1 MNHYEELGVSPS
13 ATTAEIRQAYKSL
26 VRVLHPDQQQ
36 DLDMRRLSELQL
48 RRLNHLYQVLSDPEQ
63 RRIYDLGLQQYLPA
77 LRHNGSPHDMR
88 QEVAWSDISRVRLR
102 LRIKPGAVVW
112 ILIGMIALGSA
123 IFWIR
128 WPEPAQP
135 SRQAREQSQTV
146 DLAATPATGSNGTP
160 VRTVTARPA
169 SPASEPAQKREPA
182 YESSRQDRKGHTVL
196 SVPERSTA
204 GPVQAA
210 ALRTPQNE
218 NPLPAATRPR
228 TESPE
233 VAAIVPTVPAVAPKN
248 ADPPPPPILKAQS
261 VSVSGKWLYVP
272 RTEDGKTSLYPPEY
286 IELRINNRAGFLRG
300 KYYGKYRVSDR
311 AISSEINFQF
321 EGRQGDAVS
330 ILPWTGNNGSKG
342 EMRLKRLTN
351 ESIEV
356 NWITTTFGQT
366 NTLASGTA
374 VLYRSDPP

>member
-1 MNHYEELGVSPS
+1 MSPS

-36 DLDMRRLSELQL
+36 DQDMRRLSELQL

-63 RRIYDLGLQQYLPA
+63 RRTYDLSLQYLPA
-77 LRHNGSPHDMR
+77 VRPNGSPHDMR
-88 QEVAWSDISRVRLR
+88 QEVAWSDISRVRVR
-102 LRIKPGAVVW
+102 LRIEPGAVVW
-112 ILIGMIALGSA
+112 ILIGTIALGSA

-128 WPEPAQP
+128 WPEPPPPA
-135 SRQAREQSQTV
+135 RQARERLQSA
-146 DLAATPATGSNGTP
+146 DSAAAQATGSNGTP
-160 VRTVTARPA
+160 VRTVTARTA
-169 SPASEPAQKREPA
+169 GPASEPEGKRERG
-182 YESSRQDRKGHTVL
+182 YESPRQDRGEHAARSTQEKPRT
-196 SVPERSTA
+196 VPERSSA
-204 GPVQAA
+204 GPAQAA

-218 NPLPAATRPR
+218 NQLPAATRPR

-233 VAAIVPTVPAVAPKN
+233 VAAIAPTAPGVAPKN
-248 ADPPPPPILKAQS
+248 ADPSPPPPILKAQS

-272 RTEDGKTSLYPPEY
+272 RTDDLKTSLYPPEY

-300 KYYGKYRVSDR
+300 RYYGKYRVSDR

-321 EGRQGDAVS
+321 EGRQGEAVS
-330 ILPWTGNNGSKG
+330 ILPWAGNNGSKG
-342 EMRLKRLTN
+342 EMRLKRLSD